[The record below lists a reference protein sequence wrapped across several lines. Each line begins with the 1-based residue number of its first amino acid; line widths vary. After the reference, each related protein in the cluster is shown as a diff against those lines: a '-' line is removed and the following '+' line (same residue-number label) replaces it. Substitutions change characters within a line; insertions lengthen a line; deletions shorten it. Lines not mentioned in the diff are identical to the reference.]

1 MKIIALAAVAAGLAV
16 AGGASAA
23 TNLIVNGS
31 FEDAGVTGTSA
42 ITTPWNYSETDGTD
56 TSHPATVIAYN
67 STAGYPDGAFGE
79 PIPTA
84 PQAVG
89 DPDAPG
95 KFAAYFV
102 ADDAT
107 ETLSQS
113 IFLNVGFYSIGFSA
127 YIPQNGFNNS
137 GDATFT
143 GTVGGKTLVTFD
155 AHNST
160 SVIPPQTWET
170 WTGTLDVTT
179 AGFYDTDFAYQSFA
193 APAADVVIDNVF
205 IVAGGVPEP
214 ASWAL
219 MIMGFGAAGALLRRR
234 QSLASAA

>member
-23 TNLIVNGS
+23 TNLITNGS
-31 FEDAGVTGTSA
+31 FEAAGTTGTAA
-42 ITTPWNYSETDGTD
+42 ITTPWTYTEVDGTD

-113 IFLNVGFYSIGFSA
+113 IFLNPGFYSIGFSA
-127 YIPQNGFNNS
+127 YVPQNGFNNS

-143 GTVGGKTLVTFD
+143 GTVAGKTLVTFD
-155 AHNST
+155 VHNST
-160 SVIPPQTWET
+160 TVIPPQTWET
-170 WTGTLDVTT
+170 WTGTLHVTT
-179 AGFYDTDFAYQSFA
+179 AGNYDTDFIYHSGT

-205 IVAGGVPEP
+205 VVAGGVPEP

-219 MIMGFGAAGALLRRR
+219 MIMGFGAAGAMLRRR